1 MKRIV
6 LWTTAAMVLVL
17 MAVVIPR
24 ADARRGAGRCDH
36 SWGHLVPVSFM
47 THELKLNQTQE
58 AKIETFWKA
67 ERPTISTDLHEF
79 LAENKEM
86 NAIAVQGNPD
96 QSKVQEI
103 VDREAATIGKLL
115 VERVRLQSKIYSTV
129 LTPAERAKAN
139 ELQKK
144 SESRLDRFADHF
156 ATQPAEK

>member
-6 LWTTAAMVLVL
+6 LWTTAAAVLIL
-17 MAVVIPR
+17 MAVVILR
-24 ADARRGAGRCDH
+24 ADARRGAGWC
-36 SWGHLVPVSFM
+36 GHGWHHPGPVSFM

-58 AKIETFWKA
+58 AKIQTLWQA
-67 ERPTISTDLHEF
+67 ERPTISADLHEF

-103 VDREAATIGKLL
+103 ADREAATIGKLL
-115 VERVRLQSKIYSTV
+115 VEKMRLQSKIYSTV
-129 LTPAERAKAN
+129 LTPEQRAKAD

-144 SESRLDRFADHF
+144 WESRLDRVADHF
-156 ATQPAEK
+156 ATQPAQK